1 MDAGSVSVGPLG
13 RYYSRVSASWY
24 TLASFAMSAEEE
36 KEALQQPLKQSL
48 ALGHILRGADVEMQ
62 FG

>member
-1 MDAGSVSVGPLG
+1 
-13 RYYSRVSASWY
+13 
-24 TLASFAMSAEEE
+24 MSAGEE
-36 KEALQQPLKQSL
+36 KEALQQPLKQGL